1 MLAGPMNHAVSPPSL
16 PDGSPEAASASA
28 AHRLRGEAATTIT
41 EPRLTPALA
50 LPHRVILDTQ
60 IVMDWLVFDEPR
72 VMPIIALVE
81 SRHLLWTATPAMQAE
96 MLHVLGRGVAA
107 RYEPDLTRI
116 QAAFA
121 GHCELVE
128 EPVLGMGRPRCSD
141 EDDQKFIDLGL
152 HLASLA
158 PTTLISRDRAV
169 LKVAKRAARL
179 GLEIVS
185 PDIWIKRNPIP
196 TQPRT

>member
-16 PDGSPEAASASA
+16 PGDGPAASAAPAVHSQ
-28 AHRLRGEAATTIT
+28 RGEPATTVT
-41 EPRLTPALA
+41 EPGPTPAPA

-81 SRHLLWTATPAMQAE
+81 SRHLLWTATAAMQAE

>member
-1 MLAGPMNHAVSPPSL
+1 MLAVPMNHAVSPPSL
-16 PDGSPEAASASA
+16 PIG
-28 AHRLRGEAATTIT
+28 
-41 EPRLTPALA
+41 A
-50 LPHRVILDTQ
+50 LPPRVILDTQ

-81 SRHLLWTATPAMQAE
+81 SRHLLWTATPAMKAE

-107 RYEPDLTRI
+107 RYEPDLSRI
-116 QAAFA
+116 EAAFT

-128 EPVLGMGRPRCSD
+128 EPVLSMGRPRCSD

-185 PDIWIKRNPIP
+185 PDAWIKRHP
-196 TQPRT
+196 TPTHAV

>member
-28 AHRLRGEAATTIT
+28 AHDPRGEAATTVT
-41 EPRLTPALA
+41 EPSPTLA
-50 LPHRVILDTQ
+50 PQLPHRVILDTQ

-81 SRHLLWTATPAMQAE
+81 SRHLLWTATPTMKAE

-116 QAAFA
+116 HAAFG

-185 PDIWIKRNPIP
+185 PDAWIKRTPIP

>member
-1 MLAGPMNHAVSPPSL
+1 MNHAVSPPSL

-28 AHRLRGEAATTIT
+28 AHDPRSVAATTVT
-41 EPRLTPALA
+41 EPRPTLVPA